1 MVKNQEPRSADA
13 VAETDTDLFVLS
25 RRKFDE
31 LSDRHQRLAGQL
43 FAALARALAVRLRYA
58 NGELRA
64 LRGTTSHAASNPERE
79 ADASQ
84 QPRGS
89 RRLLRQVF
97 VR

>member
-13 VAETDTDLFVLS
+13 VAKTDTDLFVLS

-64 LRGTTSHAASNPERE
+64 LRGTSHAASNPERE